1 MPFGTFLVRLEV
13 GDGSDRSGKFSGV
26 DGWPAKVR
34 STVGT
39 VPKREIRRERKE
51 REGDRKSNRRIVAD
65 DDDDDQGDNG

>member
-13 GDGSDRSGKFSGV
+13 GDGSDRSGKFSDV

-34 STVGT
+34 STVGI
-39 VPKREIRRERKE
+39 VPKREIGREREE
-51 REGDRKSNRRIVAD
+51 REGDRKSNRSRVA